1 MSARFSDTRGTI
13 QTAKKSIGKINSA
26 EVVLSLIFF
35 GITGWIIG
43 KARTAWVRSRSLPE
57 KIGRVGSAGS
67 GASCWSQASSVG
79 SLPASA
85 PRLTAYTHVRLGS
98 KYPEKRRP
106 SNDAGKAPAP
116 RLSIQ
121 TKVQCKRCAKVL
133 NWEEVT
139 TPSRVR
145 LKSPKTTDLLTKA
158 RSESKNTLRKLSRK
172 GSFSSTKRS
181 HRTILC
187 FGDSNTWGYDP
198 ASQDRLECRWPVI
211 LSNELGDEYRVIEEG
226 LSGRTINKSDSVL
239 TQRRGFSHSGLE
251 HAPVVLSSHKP
262 LDLVILFLGI
272 NDLKTHLNPNLYNI
286 IQGME
291 ELLKTIMDLAIFK
304 ELKMKETANEIP
316 LKRIQARILLMA
328 PPKLKACVEGTSDSW
343 FGEKSVEVSAV
354 LTKALEKLAQR
365 LKIPFLDTSK
375 IVHTSELD
383 SRHFGP
389 EMHRKLGRKVA
400 EKVLE
405 LFPQS

>member
-1 MSARFSDTRGTI
+1 MSARSSDSRGTI
-13 QTAKKSIGKINSA
+13 QTAKKSIRKMNSA

-43 KARTAWVRSRSLPE
+43 KARTAWVRSRSVPK

-67 GASCWSQASSVG
+67 WASCRSQASSVG

-85 PRLTAYTHVRLGS
+85 PRLTAYTHVPLGS

-106 SNDAGKAPAP
+106 SNDAGKAPAQ
-116 RLSIQ
+116 RLDLK
-121 TKVQCKRCAKVL
+121 TKVQCKRCGKFL
-133 NWEEVT
+133 NWEEVS

-145 LKSPKTTDLLTKA
+145 LKSPKRSDLLTKA

-181 HRTILC
+181 YRTILC

-239 TQRRGFSHSGLE
+239 MQSRGFSHSGLE

-272 NDLKTHLNPNLYNI
+272 NDLKTHLNPDLNGI

-291 ELLKTIMDLAIFK
+291 ELLQTIMNLAIFK
-304 ELKMKETANEIP
+304 EFKMKETANEIP
-316 LKRIQARILLMA
+316 LKSKQARILLMA
-328 PPKLKACVEGTSDSW
+328 PPKLKACIEGTTDSW

-354 LTKALEKLAQR
+354 LTKAIEKLAKR
-365 LKIPFLDTSK
+365 MKVPFLDASK
-375 IVHTSELD
+375 IVNTSELD

-389 EMHRKLGRKVA
+389 EMHRILGLKVA
-400 EKVLE
+400 KKVLE

>member
-133 NWEEVT
+133 NWEEVS

-145 LKSPKTTDLLTKA
+145 LKSPKTNDLLTKA

-172 GSFSSTKRS
+172 GSFSSSTS
-181 HRTILC
+181 YRTILC

-211 LSNELGDEYRVIEEG
+211 LSNELGDAYRVIEEG

-239 TQRRGFSHSGLE
+239 MRRRGFSHSGLE

-272 NDLKTHLNPNLYNI
+272 NDLKTHLNPNLYGI
-286 IQGME
+286 VQGME
-291 ELLKTIMDLAIFK
+291 ELLQTIINLAVFK
-304 ELKMKETANEIP
+304 ELKMKETVNEIA
-316 LKRIQARILLMA
+316 LKRKHARILLMA
-328 PPKLKACVEGTSDSW
+328 PPKLKACVERTSESW
-343 FGEKSVEVSAV
+343 FGEKSVKVSAV
-354 LTKALEKLAQR
+354 LTKALEKLAKR
-365 LKIPFLDTSK
+365 MEVPFLDTSK
-375 IVHTSELD
+375 LIKTSELD

-389 EMHRKLGRKVA
+389 EMHRILGLKVA